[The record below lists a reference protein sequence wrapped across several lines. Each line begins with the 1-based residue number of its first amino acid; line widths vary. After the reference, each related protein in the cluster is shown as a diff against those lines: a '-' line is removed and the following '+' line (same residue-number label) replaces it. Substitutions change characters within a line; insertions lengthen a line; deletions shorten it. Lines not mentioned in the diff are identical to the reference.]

1 MAATTKLILLEDVED
16 LGRAGDTVM
25 VAPGYARNFLFPKG
39 LAAKETPGALR
50 RLAARSERIVAKRK
64 VDLDAAQAL
73 AAKLAELELT
83 IPMQAGDDDR
93 LFGSVNAHLIAEELG
108 KQGME
113 IEVRRIRLDEP
124 IKELGVFNVDVRL
137 HADVTVAVKVWVV
150 RA

>member
-1 MAATTKLILLEDVED
+1 LL
-16 LGRAGDTVM
+16 
-25 VAPGYARNFLFPKG
+25 PKG
-39 LAAKETPGALR
+39 LVAKETPGAMR
-50 RLAARSERIVAKRK
+50 RLAARSERIEAKRK
-64 VDLDAAQAL
+64 VDLEAAQAL
-73 AAKLAELELT
+73 ATKLAELELT

-93 LFGSVNAHLIAEELG
+93 LFGSVNAHLIAEELA

-113 IEVRRIRLDEP
+113 IEIRRIRLDEP